1 MELIRR
7 KEQTADEVFS
17 KARIR
22 LISAL
27 DDMIPAIGFKVIGDA
42 DYLDILV
49 HDRIIRISNEDVE
62 DLLILSKA
70 ASDIIMV
77 KSTQDAGN
85 AIILLNL
92 YIAFRLKTSKL
103 SAHQIMEAIEQS
115 ECFYLKQK
123 ETLELIKYSLES
135 DAEEDFDSVDKLAE
149 YINNAMRHVG

>member
-17 KARIR
+17 KAKIR

-27 DDMIPAIGFKVIGDA
+27 DDVIPVIGFKVVGDA
-42 DYLDILV
+42 EYLDILV

-62 DLLILSKA
+62 DLLILSQA
-70 ASDIIMV
+70 TSDIIMI
-77 KSTQDAGN
+77 KSTQDASN

-103 SAHQIMEAIEQS
+103 SAHQIM
-115 ECFYLKQK
+115 
-123 ETLELIKYSLES
+123 
-135 DAEEDFDSVDKLAE
+135 
-149 YINNAMRHVG
+149 